1 MILKSLAATAALLL
15 AAQATADQPVEVM
28 ILGTYHFA
36 NPGLDMHNAEIDDV
50 LSPQR
55 QKEVAAVVDAL
66 ARFKPTRVAVEAHA
80 DESPSR
86 SLPAYAEYL
95 AGTHSQNRNEIHQ
108 IGFRLASQ
116 MKHEHVYG
124 IDADGEFPFEP
135 LQLYAAAN
143 GRAEELQHAVDE
155 IGVRTQRFEERA
167 RTASVGE
174 LLREMNEPAH
184 IREDHAWYMRT
195 LSYGTGKAQPGAQLV
210 ASWTAR
216 NIQICARLVQLAKP
230 GDRIVV
236 VYGAGH
242 SHLLRQCVQDMPGWK
257 LVEPNEYLPGAA
269 TLADSLSATI
279 AALDAAVFDSFN
291 QCKDPEQLQRNA
303 SYFAPDVEF
312 YHDIAGVTWT
322 RQELIANTEKNA
334 CGNYS
339 RELIPGTLRVFPIGD
354 FGAIEQ
360 GVHRFCQSASGKC
373 EGMADF
379 VMVWRKQD
387 GAWQITRVLSYGH
400 RPNDQP

>member
-1 MILKSLAATAALLL
+1 MILKSLAITVVLLFATQAASE
-15 AAQATADQPVEVM
+15 QPVEVM

-50 LSPQR
+50 LAPQR

-66 ARFKPTRVAVEAHA
+66 ARFKPTRVAVEARA
-80 DESPSR
+80 DELPSR
-86 SLPAYAEYL
+86 SLPKYAEYL
-95 AGTHSQNRNEIHQ
+95 AGKHSQNRNEIHQ
-108 IGFRLASQ
+108 IGYRLASR
-116 MKHEHVYG
+116 MKHEQVFG
-124 IDADGEFPFEP
+124 IDADGEFPFEA

-143 GRAEELQHAVDE
+143 GRAEELQHMVDE

-167 RTASVGE
+167 KTASVGQ

-195 LSYGTGKAQPGAQLV
+195 LSYGAGKAQPGAHLV

-242 SHLLRQCVQDMPGWK
+242 SQLLRQCVQDMPGWK

-269 TLADSLSATI
+269 GSADNLSVTI
-279 AALDAAVFDSFN
+279 AALDTAVFDSFN
-291 QCKDPEQLQRNA
+291 QCKSPDKLQKHA
-303 SYFAPDVEF
+303 GFFAPDVEF
-312 YHDIAGVTWT
+312 YHDTGGVTWT
-322 RQELIANTEKNA
+322 RQEMIANTEKNA

-339 RELIPGTLRVFPIGD
+339 RELVPGSLRVFPIGD
-354 FGAIEQ
+354 FGAIAQ
-360 GVHRFCQSASGKC
+360 GVHRFCQFATGKC
-373 EGMADF
+373 EGLADF
-379 VMVWRKQD
+379 VMVWRNQD
-387 GAWQITRVLSYGH
+387 GAWQITRALSYGH
-400 RPNDQP
+400 RPNGGP

>member
-1 MILKSLAATAALLL
+1 MILKSVAATAALLF
-15 AAQATADQPVEVM
+15 AAQAASDQPVEVM

-50 LSPQR
+50 LSPHQ

-66 ARFKPTRVAVEAHA
+66 AQFKPTRVAVEAHA
-80 DESPSR
+80 DELPSR
-86 SLPAYAEYL
+86 SLPGYAEYL
-95 AGTHSQNRNEIHQ
+95 AKKHNQNRKEIHQ
-108 IGFRLASQ
+108 IGYRLASQ

-124 IDADGEFPFEP
+124 IDADGEFPFEA
-135 LQLYAAAN
+135 LQLYAAAK
-143 GRAEELQHAVDE
+143 GRAAELQQAVDE
-155 IGVRTQRFEERA
+155 IGVRTRQFEERA
-167 RTASVGE
+167 KTASVGE

-195 LSYGTGKAQPGAQLV
+195 LSYGAGKAQPGANLV

-216 NIQICARLVQLAKP
+216 NIEICARLAQLAKP

-269 TLADSLSATI
+269 ASADNLSATI
-279 AALDAAVFDSFN
+279 GALDAAVFDSFN
-291 QCKDPEQLQRNA
+291 QCRSPDQLQKHA
-303 SYFAPDVEF
+303 GYFAPDVEF
-312 YHDIAGVTWT
+312 YHDTGGVTWT
-322 RQELIANTEKNA
+322 RQEMIANTEKNA

-339 RELIPGTLRVFPIGD
+339 RELVPGSLRVFPIGE
-354 FGAIEQ
+354 FGAIAQ
-360 GVHRFCQSASGKC
+360 GVHRFCQSATGKC
-373 EGMADF
+373 EGLADF
-379 VMVWRKQD
+379 VIVWRNQD
-387 GAWQITRVLSYGH
+387 SVWQITRVLSYGH
-400 RPNDQP
+400 RPDETT